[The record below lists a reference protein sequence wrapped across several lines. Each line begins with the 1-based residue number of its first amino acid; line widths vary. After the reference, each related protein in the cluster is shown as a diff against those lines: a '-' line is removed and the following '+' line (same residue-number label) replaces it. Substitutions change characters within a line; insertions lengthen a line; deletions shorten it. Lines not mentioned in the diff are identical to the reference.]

1 VLKKRIYC
9 LHVYL
14 FFNWSLATLITQSVG
29 RWDIHK
35 VKFWRGVSL
44 VSHIHF
50 ANYCFLF
57 CKVNIIE
64 SNHLMTL
71 LDTYGAANEQEINLS
86 KLKVFFSQN
95 MSRVAQE
102 DLSGTMRVRHWWV
115 DAHTLAYLLCWEE
128 KKTTFGYVKDM
139 VRRKINSLRG
149 RALSIQ
155 LACLKSDGRIF
166 KTYFHT
172 FNMTMIVNL

>member
-1 VLKKRIYC
+1 LLAPSKHLLVLKKRIYC

-71 LDTYGAANEQEINLS
+71 LDTYGAQMNK
-86 KLKVFFSQN
+86 KLICPSWRSSLAGIWVEWLKRTCLVLWECVIDGY
-95 MSRVAQE
+95 MHI
-102 DLSGTMRVRHWWV
+102 HW
-115 DAHTLAYLLCWEE
+115 LIFY
-128 KKTTFGYVKDM
+128 GG
-139 VRRKINSLRG
+139 RRKKLLLGMWRIWWGG
-149 RALSIQ
+149 RLILCEVVHCQ
-155 LACLKSDGRIF
+155 
-166 KTYFHT
+166 
-172 FNMTMIVNL
+172 FNWRV